1 MTLSLTRTANPTTSS
16 LYELAIDSQEIDG
29 ELAIALAKAS
39 SEDPEE
45 QQEAEDLI
53 TALLQRAN
61 TNQGLLRKKAN
72 SICYAHEML
81 QGKADFLRKSAAE
94 RLAKAEAEQRAAERL
109 FSYLT
114 RCLGALN
121 PGQTKYSLPEYT
133 VSARTSEA
141 VEADDELLPA
151 SCKRF
156 EVKVKLAAGHAEAAD
171 QLIAVVQEAVRD
183 LFELGDDECS
193 IAINAAPDK
202 ATIKAQLK
210 AGEVVPGAQ
219 LIKRT
224 NWSVK

>member
-1 MTLSLTRTANPTTSS
+1 MTVSLTLATNSAGS

-29 ELAIALAKAS
+29 ELAVALAKAS

-45 QQEAEDLI
+45 QQQAEDLI

-61 TNQGLLRKKAN
+61 INQHLLRQKAN
-72 SICYAHEML
+72 SICYVRELL

-94 RLAKAEAEQRAAERL
+94 RLAKAEAEERTAERL
-109 FSYLT
+109 LSYLT

-121 PGQTKYSLPEYT
+121 PGQTKFDLPEYT

-156 EVKVKLAAGHAEAAD
+156 ELKVKLAAGQGEAAD
-171 QLIAVVQEAVRD
+171 QLIAVIREAVRE
-183 LFELGDDECS
+183 LFDLGDDECS
-193 IAINAAPDK
+193 IVINAAPDK
-202 ATIKAQLK
+202 AAIKALLK
-210 AGEVVPGAQ
+210 AGETIPGAH

-224 NWSVK
+224 SWSIK

>member
-1 MTLSLTRTANPTTSS
+1 MTLTTNRPTTSS

-53 TALLQRAN
+53 TGLLQRAN
-61 TNQGLLRKKAN
+61 TNQGLLRQKAN
-72 SICYAHEML
+72 SICYVRELL

-94 RLAKAEAEQRAAERL
+94 RLAKAEAEERAAERL
-109 FSYLT
+109 LGYLT
-114 RCLGALN
+114 RCLSALN
-121 PGQTKYSLPEYT
+121 PGQTKFDLPEYT
-133 VSARTSEA
+133 VSARNSEA
-141 VEADDELLPA
+141 VEANNELLPA
-151 SCKRF
+151 SCKRY

-183 LFELGDDECS
+183 LFSLGDDECS
-193 IAINAAPDK
+193 IVINAAPDK
-202 ATIKAQLK
+202 AAIKALLK
-210 AGEVVPGAQ
+210 AGETIPGAH

-224 NWSVK
+224 SWSIK